1 MMKTEEKELQPKS
14 GWFFLIIGLLLSL
27 LVVWLFV
34 SGIMVANQ
42 RSGNPIWYFV
52 PAGIVVV
59 CNIFLLVGLFIL
71 NPNQAGAYVLFGH
84 YQGTTKQ
91 SGFCWNNPFTTIKK
105 ISLRSRNLNGDKL
118 KVNDHNGNPIEIAAV
133 VVWKVRD
140 TAQALFEVDNYEE
153 YVETQS
159 EAAIRHLAGRYPYDS
174 EEEEEVSLRQ
184 GTDEVNDELLKEL
197 QERLEKAGVE
207 IEEARISHLAYAA
220 EIAGAMLRRQQ
231 AQAVIAARKLIVKG
245 AVGMVELALQQLS
258 ENNVVDLDEERKAAM
273 VSNLLVVLCGE
284 ENAQPI
290 VNTGTLFN

>member
-1 MMKTEEKELQPKS
+1 MKTEEKLLQPKS
-14 GWFFLIIGLLLSL
+14 GWIFLIIGLVVVALIIL
-27 LVVWLFV
+27 LVV
-34 SGIMVANQ
+34 SGIMEAIQ
-42 RSGNPIWYFV
+42 RSGLQAWFFV
-52 PAGIVVV
+52 PAIIIGI
-59 CNIFLLVGLFIL
+59 CNIIFLTGLYIL

-84 YQGTTKQ
+84 YQGTVKQ
-91 SGFCWNNPFTTIKK
+91 SGFSWRNPFTTVKK
-105 ISLRSRNLNGDKL
+105 ISLRSRNLNGEKL

-140 TAQALFEVDNYEE
+140 TAQALFEVDDYEE

-174 EEEEEVSLRQ
+174 EEEDEVSLRQ
-184 GTDEVNDELLKEL
+184 GTEEVNEQLMGEL
-197 QERLEKAGVE
+197 QERLAKAGVE

-245 AVGMVELALQQLS
+245 AVGMVELALEQLS
-258 ENNVVDLDEERKAAM
+258 ENNVVELDEDRKAAM

>member
-1 MMKTEEKELQPKS
+1 MKTEEKVLQSKS
-14 GWFFLIIGLLLSL
+14 GWIFLIIGIIGVLIVAW
-27 LVVWLFV
+27 LVF
-34 SGIMVANQ
+34 SGIMSA
-42 RSGNPIWYFV
+42 RHGGNPVWYFV
-52 PAGIVVV
+52 PAVILGVID
-59 CNIFLLVGLFIL
+59 IILLSGSFIL

-84 YQGTTKQ
+84 YQGTAKQ
-91 SGFCWNNPFTTIKK
+91 SGFCWRNPFTTIKK

-140 TAQALFEVDNYEE
+140 TAQALFEVDDYEE

-174 EEEEEVSLRQ
+174 EEEDEVSLRQ
-184 GTDEVNDELLKEL
+184 GTDEVNEQLLKEL
-197 QERLEKAGVE
+197 QERLGKAGVE

-258 ENNVVDLDEERKAAM
+258 EKNVVDLDEERKASM

-284 ENAQPI
+284 ENAQPV
-290 VNTGTLFN
+290 VNTGTLYN

>member
-1 MMKTEEKELQPKS
+1 MKTEEKLLQPKS
-14 GWFFLIIGLLLSL
+14 GWLFLIIGLIGVLIVAW
-27 LVVWLFV
+27 LVF
-34 SGIMVANQ
+34 SGIMSASH
-42 RSGNPIWYFV
+42 RGNPGWYFV
-52 PAGIVVV
+52 PAVILGIGS
-59 CNIFLLVGLFIL
+59 ILLLSGLFIL

-84 YQGTTKQ
+84 YQGTAKN
-91 SGFCWNNPFTTIKK
+91 SGFCWRNPFTTIKK

-140 TAQALFEVDNYEE
+140 TAQALFEVDDYEE

-184 GTDEVNDELLKEL
+184 GTDEVNEQLLKEL
-197 QERLEKAGVE
+197 QERLGKAGVE

-258 ENNVVDLDEERKAAM
+258 EKNVVELDEERKASM

-284 ENAQPI
+284 ENAQPV
-290 VNTGTLFN
+290 VNTGTLYN

>member
-1 MMKTEEKELQPKS
+1 MKTEEKLLQPKS
-14 GWFFLIIGLLLSL
+14 GWVFLIIGLVVVTLIIW
-27 LVVWLFV
+27 LVV

-42 RSGNPIWYFV
+42 RGGNPVWFFV
-52 PAGIVVV
+52 LGPIIGVCDIV
-59 CNIFLLVGLFIL
+59 FLSGLFIL

-84 YQGTTKQ
+84 YQGTVKQ
-91 SGFCWNNPFTTIKK
+91 SGFCWRNPFTTVKK
-105 ISLRSRNLNGDKL
+105 ISLRSRNLNGEKL

-140 TAQALFEVDNYEE
+140 TAQALFEVDDYEE

-184 GTDEVNDELLKEL
+184 GTEEVNEQLMGEL

-245 AVGMVELALQQLS
+245 AVGMVELALEQLS
-258 ENNVVDLDEERKAAM
+258 ENNVVELDEDRKAAM